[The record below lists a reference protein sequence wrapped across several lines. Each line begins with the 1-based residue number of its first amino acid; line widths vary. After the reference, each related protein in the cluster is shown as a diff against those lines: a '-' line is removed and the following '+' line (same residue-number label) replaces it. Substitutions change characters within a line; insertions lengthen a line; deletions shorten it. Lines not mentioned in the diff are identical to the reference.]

1 MENCGDAKSVDW
13 FFEAAGTKEGINFMI
28 FALQRSANW
37 RVMQNHDSAIGL
49 QLHQRLL
56 QANGMADL
64 FLHELF
70 NQRLAPRVQHPP
82 AETAAETTDSRKSN
96 TSDFDGFAIE
106 HGHTSVVENLGDR
119 FRMSGFIIVIPDD
132 SDDRNSHRAANIGGE
147 FFYFLWKPVL
157 RGI

>member
-1 MENCGDAKSVDW
+1 
-13 FFEAAGTKEGINFMI
+13 
-28 FALQRSANW
+28 
-37 RVMQNHDSAIGL
+37 MQNHDSAIGL

-106 HGHTSVVENLGDR
+106 HGQTSVVENLGDR
-119 FRMSGFIIVIPDD
+119 FRISGFIIVFMVTLSPAQVTPATLLAM
-132 SDDRNSHRAANIGGE
+132 R
-147 FFYFLWKPVL
+147 LQTL
-157 RGI
+157 L

>member
-13 FFEAAGTKEGINFMI
+13 FFEAAGTKEGINFRI

-106 HGHTSVVENLGDR
+106 HGQTSVVENLGDR
-119 FRMSGFIIVIPDD
+119 FRISGFIIVFMVTLSPAQVTPATLLAM
-132 SDDRNSHRAANIGGE
+132 R
-147 FFYFLWKPVL
+147 LQTL
-157 RGI
+157 L

>member
-13 FFEAAGTKEGINFMI
+13 FFEAAGTKEGINFRI

-70 NQRLAPRVQHPP
+70 NQRLAPPLHHPP
-82 AETAAETTDSRKSN
+82 PQTPPPTPAS
-96 TSDFDGFAIE
+96 
-106 HGHTSVVENLGDR
+106 
-119 FRMSGFIIVIPDD
+119 P
-132 SDDRNSHRAANIGGE
+132 NSH
-147 FFYFLWKPVL
+147 PS
-157 RGI
+157 